1 VEKLQTISTKYRKQQ
16 ETGQFPANFLRHYY
30 DVYCLLDQTDV
41 QAFIGTD
48 AYRTHKDRRFPK
60 LDNRDISSNPA
71 FSLSD
76 PDTFGLYE
84 RAYERTAPLYYHGRS
99 TLKELL
105 ARIASNAE
113 RLSRSGR
120 IPAALYK
127 RLFHS
132 WWRMDPAATG
142 PAPERRSTSC
152 RPNSRSVNQ

>member
-1 VEKLQTISTKYRKQQ
+1 MATARWSRPPSADTNRSSD
-16 ETGQFPANFLRHYY
+16 F
-30 DVYCLLDQTDV
+30 DDV

-84 RAYERTAPLYYHGRS
+84 RAYERTAALYYHGRS

-132 WWRMDPAATG
+132 WSRMDPAATG
-142 PAPERRSTSC
+142 PGTGEEVDFVPTELKIRQSVKAIRGTSTYGG
-152 RPNSRSVNQ
+152 